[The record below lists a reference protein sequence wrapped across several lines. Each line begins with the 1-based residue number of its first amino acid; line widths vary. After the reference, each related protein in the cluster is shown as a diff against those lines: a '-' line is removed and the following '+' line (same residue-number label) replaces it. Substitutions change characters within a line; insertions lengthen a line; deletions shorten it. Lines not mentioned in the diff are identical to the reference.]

1 MFQNDVSQSFSF
13 HRFYKLSNRYRFGTR
28 TSPIA
33 TTTTA
38 IAAAAAAAALAVLL
52 TAAACASAT
61 DLEISIAQR
70 NRLYRGWHRG
80 LFPHCKSAE
89 TRQVKLI
96 WLYRFGLSGFVTF
109 HACFR
114 PSVGGGGWVPFSQSV
129 PAHHAVRWLPPWT
142 YTSMAASMDLH
153 LHGCLHGPT
162 YPWLPPWTYISMAA
176 SVDLY
181 IHGCLHG
188 PTHPWL
194 PPWTRT
200 LPPWTY
206 ISMSVSVDLHIQA
219 ASLDLH
225 IQAVSMDLDIHGC
238 LRGPTYPWLPRSVQC
253 EPVWPSGKAG
263 KRQRD
268 LGSNP
273 LRLSFPFKDY
283 GLWTL
288 S

>member
-1 MFQNDVSQSFSF
+1 MQLFGVIPLNKLLNILCFRSLFQNDVSQPFSF

-38 IAAAAAAAALAVLL
+38 IAAAAAAALAVLL

-153 LHGCLHGPT
+153 
-162 YPWLPPWTYISMAA
+162 
-176 SVDLY
+176 
-181 IHGCLHG
+181 IHG
-188 PTHPWL
+188 
-194 PPWTRT
+194 
-200 LPPWTY
+200 
-206 ISMSVSVDLHIQA
+206 
-219 ASLDLH
+219 
-225 IQAVSMDLDIHGC
+225 
-238 LRGPTYPWLPRSVQC
+238 
-253 EPVWPSGKAG
+253 
-263 KRQRD
+263 
-268 LGSNP
+268 
-273 LRLSFPFKDY
+273 
-283 GLWTL
+283 
-288 S
+288 